1 MSKMR
6 TEQKRDMA
14 WTIGGY
20 SFILIF
26 FIVLNPGPNDILIF
40 IIVSNVVGLIVSLVK
55 IRTEETS
62 RERFVRKREENG
74 PPGFWRGTLSESG
87 RVFSTFFVGLMVF
100 ALLLYL
106 TEGTNLLRT
115 LIDQSLGTIGR
126 MALILVIVQLSERT
140 IFGNSVPT
148 QSSLRLTRSLRSDL
162 ASPSMTVYYLDHR
175 FLQFQAKLNMT

>member
-115 LIDQSLGTIGR
+115 LLDQSLGTIGR
-126 MALILVIVQLSERT
+126 MALILVIASFLIGAVFHGKSEERYER
-140 IFGNSVPT
+140 IKQKWES
-148 QSSLRLTRSLRSDL
+148 
-162 ASPSMTVYYLDHR
+162 AE
-175 FLQFQAKLNMT
+175 